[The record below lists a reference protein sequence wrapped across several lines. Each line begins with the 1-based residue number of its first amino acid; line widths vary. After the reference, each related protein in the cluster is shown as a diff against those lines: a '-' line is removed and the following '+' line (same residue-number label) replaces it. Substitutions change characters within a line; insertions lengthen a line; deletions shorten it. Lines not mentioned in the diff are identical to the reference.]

1 MMALPDI
8 HPEHL
13 FDRVLS
19 GRASEAERAELDTH
33 MRTCA
38 GCAAEWQLALVLRAR
53 VDGAAA
59 EPVSSA
65 AVDAVIAVLAREGR
79 VGASDAQP
87 KKAPTGRGWMPWAV
101 AACLFFTGSAAAAS
115 LIVAVRL
122 NSTPPAQSKPVQ
134 AEPPRAAAH
143 PVRAK
148 HADETAA
155 PVEAPAQPPPLQA
168 VPERP
173 RTRSAAVQKAQP
185 SADELFAQAR
195 AAAMRGEHA
204 AAAEL
209 YTTLEQR
216 FAASDQAHVARVL
229 LGRLY
234 LERLG
239 DARAALA
246 QFDAYLKQGGA
257 NRPEALLG
265 RARALRKLGRER
277 EEIATLRELVDAYP
291 DSLYVAPAE
300 ERLRSVE

>member
-1 MMALPDI
+1 MALPDI

-19 GRASEAERAELDTH
+19 GRASHAERAELEAH
-33 MRTCA
+33 VHTCA
-38 GCAAEWQLALVLRAR
+38 GCAAEWQLAQVLRAP
-53 VDGAAA
+53 VEAEA
-59 EPVSSA
+59 EPVPSA
-65 AVDAVIAVLAREGR
+65 AVDAVMTVLAREGR
-79 VGASDAQP
+79 VASAPGLQP
-87 KKAPTGRGWMPWAV
+87 TKAAASRAWLPWAV

-122 NSTPPAQSKPVQ
+122 SATPSVQSKP
-134 AEPPRAAAH
+134 APSAPPREHKARV
-143 PVRAK
+143 VRAK
-148 HADETAA
+148 DSQERIG
-155 PVEAPAQPPPLQA
+155 PVEAPVQAPLPEP
-168 VPERP
+168 VPEHP
-173 RTRSAAVQKAQP
+173 RARSTVTQKVQP

-204 AAAEL
+204 AAAAL

-216 FAASDQAHVARVL
+216 FVASDQAHVARVL

>member
-1 MMALPDI
+1 MALPDI

-19 GRASEAERAELDTH
+19 GHASAAERAELEAH
-33 MRTCA
+33 VRGCA
-38 GCAAEWQLALVLRAR
+38 GCAAEWQLAQVLRAP
-53 VDGAAA
+53 VEVAA
-59 EPVSSA
+59 EPMPSA
-65 AVDAVIAVLAREGR
+65 AVDAVMTVLAREGR
-79 VGASDAQP
+79 VHAEPDLQP
-87 KKAPTGRGWMPWAV
+87 KKAVAGRAWMPWAV

-122 NSTPPAQSKPVQ
+122 SAAPAAQTKPVQ
-134 AEPPRAAAH
+134 SAPPRAHAAR
-143 PVRAK
+143 VARTK
-148 HADETAA
+148 DVIAA
-155 PVEAPAQPPPLQA
+155 PEAPVQA
-168 VPERP
+168 PSPEPVPERP
-173 RTRSAAVQKAQP
+173 RVRSGAVPKAQP
-185 SADELFAQAR
+185 SADELFVQAR

-204 AAAEL
+204 AAAAL